1 MFTVHPSVVTY
12 VYSTYYSWLLF
23 MMTMVVISKF
33 VRIIFMYLYV
43 CSFALMTPCYDFTIR
58 CKENSCY
65 YNIGINHHSLIQYD
79 IFLFLHRFLR
89 YVPPEAVGL
98 EPFHSSAQGNCLW
111 CSLSVILEGDEHAQN
126 QLRLGAVI
134 TTLCHMKA
142 LTKQASL
149 LYCVINHPLF
159 LGGGGGG
166 RRRKVHIGNLWP
178 TCCFKLTVD

>member
-159 LGGGGGG
+159 FWGGG
-166 RRRKVHIGNLWP
+166 RGEAEEGAYWQFMANLL
-178 TCCFKLTVD
+178 F

>member
-23 MMTMVVISKF
+23 MMTMVMISKF

-111 CSLSVILEGDEHAQN
+111 CSLSVILEGDEHAKISCV
-126 QLRLGAVI
+126 LVRL
-134 TTLCHMKA
+134 L
-142 LTKQASL
+142 
-149 LYCVINHPLF
+149 PLF
-159 LGGGGGG
+159 AIWKPWLS
-166 RRRKVHIGNLWP
+166 RQVY
-178 TCCFKLTVD
+178 CTV

>member
-23 MMTMVVISKF
+23 MMTMVMISKF

-159 LGGGGGG
+159 LGGGGRGEAEEG
-166 RRRKVHIGNLWP
+166 AYWQFMANLL
-178 TCCFKLTVD
+178 F